1 MGLFELM
8 PLNELTS
15 LDNTGTP
22 DELSAWLGIEIL
34 GDRTIFDDLIADD
47 AGEVKTL
54 VVTELDTIE
63 MPEEICILE
72 DTFSE
77 KEVSLASDDTLF
89 EDAVSVEDV

>member
-1 MGLFELM
+1 VGLFELM

>member
-1 MGLFELM
+1 M